1 VPSDFGLLSPTIIK
15 KKCVLGNFFLVL
27 KMGPVQLSKFGRA
40 FLLKEIIF
48 FKHFLFTIYVPDLE
62 KNILF
67 VVFNSP
73 TTLLSFM
80 RWVNITYISF
90 FFFKCRLIGL
100 VLCLLS
106 KDVLLAMV
114 LVWLNIILKTQIIY
128 IF

>member
-1 VPSDFGLLSPTIIK
+1 
-15 KKCVLGNFFLVL
+15 
-27 KMGPVQLSKFGRA
+27 MGPVQLSKFGRA